1 MIDPLGVGVVIRATH
16 MCTSMRGAL
25 KSNAHMRTAYLMG
38 TFLNDPKSRDEFL
51 NSIEGPSRLS

>member
-1 MIDPLGVGVVIRATH
+1 MVIRATH
-16 MCTSMRGAL
+16 LCTSMRGAM